1 MISNII
7 RSIVKYLMR
16 KVIKYISIIGIAC
29 LVLLFFISNAETRV
43 KTQEEQLFLA
53 VEDGNAQEVK
63 LLLKNDA
70 DPN

>member
-16 KVIKYISIIGIAC
+16 KIIKYISIIGIAC
-29 LVLLFFISNAETRV
+29 LVLLFFISNVETRV

-53 VEDGNAQEVK
+53 VEDGNAQEV
-63 LLLKNDA
+63 
-70 DPN
+70 